1 MSGSKDQGG
10 MAMEVAGQGVEVF
23 KKPLQPAPHRKKKVL
38 DEETYVRELE
48 KIIERDFFPDLDNL
62 KERMEYIEAKE
73 SNNVGKLRALFKKYA
88 SEGNSTGL
96 RSIENSPATFETP
109 VEDKGYSTP
118 ATHRSRDEDSE
129 SLAGSGEEG
138 ESNRGSVGRHEMS
151 LDVFLDKHTSED
163 NESFEELMQ
172 DNERR
177 FRQKHAWMFEA
188 EEKHNKDHT
197 PNLALPTAEQQAEAS
212 VLAITGVSPEKD
224 TRPKQVENWKFK
236 TFNSVMFVPNG
247 EEMSKD
253 KQIEA
258 GKQKQQGIN
267 LQNTRF
273 DGNPFTETLS
283 AAAMLEASAVQ
294 ASKKEGKVG
303 VDGRELGKDSPR
315 VNGYNFVTAP
325 SPVPGV
331 DASPLMTWGEVE
343 GTPCQLDGSQTPL
356 LKKHT
361 PGPSYRIP
369 QLPSRD
375 RIGHKLS
382 EQASQ
387 KHRNK
392 KQKAMM
398 AAKQGLASPLVR
410 FGGQT
415 SQERVMSMSPAAQKL
430 LKAKVRM
437 QHGTDKSL
445 QASYTPS
452 PSVRR
457 TPATP
462 GAITPCLGELTS
474 SIRSIT
480 PKLPTRMK
488 RTPLL
493 GSEEAEISSGLTDN
507 LLDLP
512 KRQKKSPARDGSGA
526 EGPRKCAADFF

>member
-1 MSGSKDQGG
+1 
-10 MAMEVAGQGVEVF
+10 MALEVSNQSVEVF
-23 KKPLQPAPHRKKKVL
+23 KKPLQPAPHRKRKVL

-88 SEGNSTGL
+88 SEGNASTL

-109 VEDKGYSTP
+109 AEAKGCSTP
-118 ATHRSRDEDSE
+118 ASHRSQDSDNESTVCSKEDGEAGRSSE
-129 SLAGSGEEG
+129 SRGE
-138 ESNRGSVGRHEMS
+138 VS
-151 LDVFLDKHTSED
+151 LDEFLARHTSED
-163 NESFEELMQ
+163 NESFEELMK
-172 DNERR
+172 DNDRR
-177 FRQKHAWMFEA
+177 FKQKHAWMFEA
-188 EEKHNKDHT
+188 EEKHNKDHL
-197 PNLALPTAEQQAEAS
+197 PNLALPSAEQQAEAT
-212 VLAITGVSPEKD
+212 VLAITGVSQEKD
-224 TRPKQVENWKFK
+224 TRPKSLENWKFN
-236 TFNSVMFVPNG
+236 TFNPVMFVPDG
-247 EEMSKD
+247 VSMSGAAL
-253 KQIEA
+253 IESK
-258 GKQKQQGIN
+258 KQKKQGIN
-267 LQNTRF
+267 LLNTRF

-294 ASKKEGKVG
+294 AIKKEGKVG
-303 VDGRELGKDSPR
+303 VDGRELGKETPK

-375 RIGHKLS
+375 RIGHRLS

-392 KQKAMM
+392 KMKAVM
-398 AAKQGLASPLVR
+398 AAKQCLTSPLSR
-410 FGGQT
+410 FGSQS

-430 LKAKVRM
+430 LKAKVKL
-437 QHGTDKSL
+437 QHGADKVL

-452 PSVRR
+452 PSIRR

-462 GAITPCLGELTS
+462 GATTPSFGDLSCTS
-474 SIRSIT
+474 RGTT
-480 PKLPTRMK
+480 PKIQTRT
-488 RTPLL
+488 RRIASV
-493 GSEEAEISSGLTDN
+493 GVEDAEFSSGLTDN

-512 KRQKKSPARDGSGA
+512 KRQRKLSPKDGSGT
-526 EGPRKCAADFF
+526 EPPQGLRNCAADFF

>member
-1 MSGSKDQGG
+1 MSEGQDMGG
-10 MAMEVAGQGVEVF
+10 MAVEVTSQGMEVF
-23 KKPLQPAPHRKKKVL
+23 KKPLQPAPHRKRKVL
-38 DEETYVRELE
+38 DEEAYVREME

-88 SEGNSTGL
+88 SEGNASTL

-109 VEDKGYSTP
+109 AEAKGCSTP
-118 ATHRSRDEDSE
+118 ASHRSQDSDTE
-129 SLAGSGEEG
+129 SVKEER
-138 ESNRGSVGRHEMS
+138 ESVKESEGKGEMS
-151 LDVFLDKHTSED
+151 LDEFLARHTSED
-163 NESFEELMQ
+163 NESFEELMK
-172 DNERR
+172 DNERK

-188 EEKHNKDHT
+188 EEKHNKDHM
-197 PNLALPTAEQQAEAS
+197 PNLALPSAEQQVEAS
-212 VLAITGVSPEKD
+212 ILAITGVSQEKD
-224 TRPKQVENWKFK
+224 TRPKSVENWKFN
-236 TFNSVMFVPNG
+236 TFNSVMFVPDG
-247 EEMSKD
+247 VDMSQD
-253 KQIEA
+253 KLIELR
-258 GKQKQQGIN
+258 KQKKQAIS

-273 DGNPFTETLS
+273 DGNPFTETMS

-294 ASKKEGKVG
+294 AIKKEGKVG
-303 VDGRELGKDSPR
+303 VDGRELGKETPR

-325 SPVPGV
+325 SPMPGV

-375 RIGHKLS
+375 RIGHRLS

-392 KQKAMM
+392 KLKAVM
-398 AAKQGLASPLVR
+398 AAKQGLTSPLIR
-410 FGGQT
+410 FGSQS
-415 SQERVMSMSPAAQKL
+415 SQERMMSMSPAAQKL
-430 LKAKVRM
+430 LKSKVKL
-437 QHGTDKSL
+437 QHGVDKVL

-452 PSVRR
+452 PSMRR

-462 GAITPCLGELTS
+462 GATTPSFGDLTCAS
-474 SIRSIT
+474 RSTT
-480 PKLPTRMK
+480 PKMQTRTK
-488 RTPLL
+488 RMAAV
-493 GSEEAEISSGLTDN
+493 GAEDAEFSSGLTDN

-512 KRQKKSPARDGSGA
+512 RRSRKLSPQEGNSMQPPPGS
-526 EGPRKCAADFF
+526 RKCAADFF